1 MFVDCSFSITLQ
13 FDINAHIT
21 NIKCDINVD
30 NEYVQAKISFDNL
43 DYGKI
48 TAIKFE
54 AKGFNSFGDL
64 VCVSEKESF
73 FLLIQDLCIA
83 ENESANNLK
92 VKLPNNDI
100 RKLELQ
106 ECQICYEDGSVVS
119 YLGKDEC
126 VFETNELD
134 ENDSNEK
141 YKLEAIRNVISDKFQ
156 IFPKEN
162 DKGWLCCCGRINKKE
177 DVKCRGCKLEKILI
191 FKIDDD
197 EYLNS
202 VCDTYKQNIQKI
214 EVDECHK
221 KQKNKKI
228 FKALGGVCVFIVCV
242 IFIVF
247 ISTRVCI

>member
-1 MFVDCSFSITLQ
+1 M
-13 FDINAHIT
+13 
-21 NIKCDINVD
+21 
-30 NEYVQAKISFDNL
+30 
-43 DYGKI
+43 
-48 TAIKFE
+48 
-54 AKGFNSFGDL
+54 
-64 VCVSEKESF
+64 
-73 FLLIQDLCIA
+73 
-83 ENESANNLK
+83 
-92 VKLPNNDI
+92 
-100 RKLELQ
+100 
-106 ECQICYEDGSVVS
+106 VS